1 MSGQPTIDLPTR
13 RENKAR
19 HKREGIDMCMTRW
32 CLITVLGASL
42 LGAGCDN
49 ARTSEQEGLGRGI
62 VQGTLGAQPTGD
74 GPFTIPAHASSLKG
88 QVAAVEGGAY
98 VLREVGGAERRVA
111 HDENTRIDRPAHV
124 GDRIEAFVDDSER
137 AVYIR
142 NIDQEERSP

>member
-1 MSGQPTIDLPTR
+1 
-13 RENKAR
+13 
-19 HKREGIDMCMTRW
+19 MCRTRW
-32 CLITVLGASL
+32 CLMTVLGASL

-62 VQGTLGAQPTGD
+62 VQGTLGAQPAGD

-111 HDENTRIDRPAHV
+111 HDENTRIDRLAHV
-124 GDRIEAFVDDSER
+124 GDRIESKLLLMTENAQFISGTL
-137 AVYIR
+137 IKR
-142 NIDQEERSP
+142 NDRRRSGLQ